1 MTVPSHPVSS
11 RVEAARAEPVQAN
24 ALILR
29 DIQRLRSSVSLQGAG
44 DLARHAVL
52 SDLTVQPQPE
62 ILEAIMP
69 ATIVVGGQY
78 GSEGKGK
85 VVALL
90 ANRSNSPWL
99 VRCGGPNSGHTVTID
114 GRDVILRQVPCCSQ
128 PQRATFCI
136 SAGCAIDET
145 VLLQELDLLNINRQ
159 RIIVD
164 PRAVIV
170 TEADREAERLGLRDI
185 ASTCSGTG
193 AASVRRMSRR
203 SDVYLAKT
211 SDAISSR
218 CRVETV
224 APLLH
229 NALED
234 GGDVIVEGT
243 QGFALSLLHGPDY
256 PFVTSRDTTAAGF
269 ATEAGLSPR
278 LINNIIM
285 VVRTF
290 PIRVGG
296 PSGPF
301 ADEIS
306 WDKIASASGA
316 PIAVPEYTSVT
327 KRLRRVARFNLDAVK
342 LACDYNRPTSL
353 AVMGLDRLDH
363 KNSGTSDLKLLT
375 PRAKEFLQT
384 LELATAVP
392 IEFVGTGFGTFDVA
406 TTAMKPD
413 LGAPCLISS

>member
-1 MTVPSHPVSS
+1 
-11 RVEAARAEPVQAN
+11 
-24 ALILR
+24 
-29 DIQRLRSSVSLQGAG
+29 
-44 DLARHAVL
+44 
-52 SDLTVQPQPE
+52 
-62 ILEAIMP
+62 MP

-90 ANRSNSPWL
+90 ANRSKSPWL

-114 GRDVILRQVPCCSQ
+114 GNDVILRQVPCSSE
-128 PQRATFCI
+128 PHTATFCI

-145 VLLQELDLLNINRQ
+145 ILLRELDLLNIDRH

-170 TEADREAERLGLRDI
+170 TEEDREAERLGLKNI

-193 AASVRRMSRR
+193 AAAMRRMSRR
-203 SDVYLAKT
+203 SDVSLAST
-211 SDAISSR
+211 SDAILSR

-229 NALED
+229 NVLDD
-234 GGDVIVEGT
+234 GGDVIIEGT

-269 ATEAGLSPR
+269 AMEVGLSPR
-278 LINNIIM
+278 LIDEIVM

-306 WDKIASASGA
+306 WEEIARISDA
-316 PIAVPEYTSVT
+316 PEALPEYTSVT
-327 KRLRRVARFNLDAVK
+327 KRLRRVARFNLEAVK

-353 AVMGLDRLDH
+353 AVMGMDRIEYANTGVTEVGKLTANARNFLD
-363 KNSGTSDLKLLT
+363 
-375 PRAKEFLQT
+375 EV
-384 LELATAVP
+384 ELAARIPV
-392 IEFVGTGFGTFDVA
+392 EFVGTGFRTFDAIHLANRPLHLEVS
-406 TTAMKPD
+406 PV
-413 LGAPCLISS
+413 